1 MKDRLLKGFIIIMA
15 LAAIVLAMTPFYHR
29 WNARRVNDIRQ
40 EYIIQNAHVR
50 VQSYEWFYS
59 MHDEIKATRKKAEI
73 AAGTPEEKGIRM
85 VLESM
90 IAEYNAKSRMTATKA
105 QWKAADLPYQI
116 DLNNQQKG
124 LLR

>member
-1 MKDRLLKGFIIIMA
+1 MKDFLFKGFIIGLA
-15 LAAIVLAMTPFYHR
+15 LTAIVLAMTPIFHR

-40 EYIIQNAHVR
+40 EYIIQDARVR

-90 IAEYNAKSRMTATKA
+90 IAEYNSKSRMMNTKA
-105 QWKAADLPYQI
+105 QWKAMDLPYQI
-116 DLNNQQKG
+116 ELSYENKE
-124 LLR
+124 